1 MASLYFLQIAFLT
14 LFSCKRQTYILN
26 SVQDFLIKLD
36 MKPFMHLV
44 EIRFFF
50 TKSCHCQTYQNYEQS
65 RQKLGTFLR
74 NKVFKKKIIYK
85 SWSPSQIFCTE
96 KKVQKDSVD
105 FWCQKLPFKVQIFA
119 NFEEVV
125 YNFGRSDDMI

>member
-1 MASLYFLQIAFLT
+1 MSSSDLP
-14 LFSCKRQTYILN
+14 
-26 SVQDFLIKLD
+26 KLWT
-36 MKPFMHLV
+36 
-44 EIRFFF
+44 ES
-50 TKSCHCQTYQNYEQS
+50 TKIGHIFKKQS
-65 RQKLGTFLR
+65 FQ
-74 NKVFKKKIIYK
+74 KKIIYK

-105 FWCQKLPFKVQIFA
+105 FWCQKMPFKVQIFA